1 MGRKSLPERMPLESL
16 PPAVRDAYTIE
27 HGVSRV
33 TESNGK
39 FLVDAEGNRVG
50 VVLGMEE
57 YEKLMADLEALES
70 IRAYDA
76 AKAAGDEAIPF
87 EKAVDEIQ
95 RRRR

>member
-1 MGRKSLPERMPLESL
+1 M
-16 PPAVRDAYTIE
+16 
-27 HGVSRV
+27 